1 MEDPLETVSM
11 LKLADPLTR
20 PETLWRAQNSL
31 QTASMLL
38 LADPLMRVEP
48 LMRPETP

>member
-20 PETLWRAQNSL
+20 PETLWRTQNSLRTEEPL

-38 LADPLMRVEP
+38 LADPLMR
-48 LMRPETP
+48 PETP